1 VNEHGQVLTWAQFA
15 RSAKVDTF
23 ERSTTL
29 VKKQMAAFL
38 SSIMFVRGLFEE
50 TDYEKKSFDGVPFC
64 VLKPKSKDSDAKKVD
79 RQILGAFDALEKRYL
94 RKLKMII
101 YLDPDQPNVAHEI
114 YTIKVSY
121 HEGLPELDVDGLEQL
136 KTSASALIRGT
147 LQLTEGLD
155 DLPQTA
161 YIGFTLDY
169 VDEDTPEDYEP
180 PGFQQYSETLVV
192 PTGSRRLEMGKM
204 TTSYHSVGLK
214 VTHLPGE
221 MQSPDEDYSQF
232 RTSQESV
239 ANTIP

>member
-1 VNEHGQVLTWAQFA
+1 MRAL
-15 RSAKVDTF
+15 
-23 ERSTTL
+23 
-29 VKKQMAAFL
+29 L

-50 TDYEKKSFDGVPFC
+50 QDYEKKSFDGVTLC
-64 VLKPKSKDSDAKKVD
+64 VRLKDKPKDPDAKKVAS
-79 RQILGAFDALEKRYL
+79 QILGAFDALEKRYL

-214 VTHLPGE
+214 V
-221 MQSPDEDYSQF
+221 QF
-232 RTSQESV
+232 RMLKKHQQT
-239 ANTIP
+239 NW

>member
-1 VNEHGQVLTWAQFA
+1 M
-15 RSAKVDTF
+15 
-23 ERSTTL
+23 RSTTL
-29 VKKQMAAFL
+29 VKKQMLALL
-38 SSIMFVRGLFEE
+38 SSIMYVRRLFDEQ
-50 TDYEKKSFDGVPFC
+50 DYVKKRFDRVPLYI
-64 VLKPKSKDSDAKKVD
+64 LKANSKDPDAKKVAS
-79 RQILGAFDALEKRYL
+79 QILGAVDALEKRYL

-121 HEGLPELDVDGLEQL
+121 HEGLPALDVDGLEQL

-155 DLPQTA
+155 DLPSTA
-161 YIGFTLDY
+161 YIGFKLDY

-192 PTGSRRLEMGKM
+192 PTGSRRLEIGKM

-214 VTHLPGE
+214 V
-221 MQSPDEDYSQF
+221 QF
-232 RTSQESV
+232 QMLKRHRQT
-239 ANTIP
+239 NW

>member
-1 VNEHGQVLTWAQFA
+1 MRAL
-15 RSAKVDTF
+15 
-23 ERSTTL
+23 
-29 VKKQMAAFL
+29 L

-50 TDYEKKSFDGVPFC
+50 QDYEKKSFDGVTLC
-64 VLKPKSKDSDAKKVD
+64 VRLKDKPKDPDAKKVAS
-79 RQILGAFDALEKRYL
+79 QILGAFDALEKRYL

-155 DLPQTA
+155 ALDPTA
-161 YIGFTLDY
+161 YIGFKLDY

-180 PGFQQYSETLVV
+180 PGFQQDSETLVV
-192 PTGSRRLEMGKM
+192 PAGSRRLEMGKM
-204 TTSYHSVGLK
+204 STRYHSVGLK
-214 VTHLPGE
+214 VQFQ
-221 MQSPDEDYSQF
+221 MQKRHRQ
-232 RTSQESV
+232 T
-239 ANTIP
+239 NW

>member
-1 VNEHGQVLTWAQFA
+1 MTWAQFA
-15 RSAKVDTF
+15 GSAKVDTID
-23 ERSTTL
+23 RLITL
-29 VKKQMAAFL
+29 VKKQMTALL

-79 RQILGAFDALEKRYL
+79 RQILGVFDALEKRYL

-155 DLPQTA
+155 ALPPDCPA
-161 YIGFTLDY
+161 YIGFKLDY
-169 VDEDTPEDYEP
+169 VEDTPEDYEP
-180 PGFQQYSETLVV
+180 PGFQQDSETLVV

-204 TTSYHSVGLK
+204 TTRYHSVGLK
-214 VTHLPGE
+214 V
-221 MQSPDEDYSQF
+221 QF
-232 RTSQESV
+232 RMLKKHQQT
-239 ANTIP
+239 NW

>member
-1 VNEHGQVLTWAQFA
+1 
-15 RSAKVDTF
+15 
-23 ERSTTL
+23 
-29 VKKQMAAFL
+29 
-38 SSIMFVRGLFEE
+38 
-50 TDYEKKSFDGVPFC
+50 
-64 VLKPKSKDSDAKKVD
+64 
-79 RQILGAFDALEKRYL
+79 
-94 RKLKMII
+94 MII

-136 KTSASALIRGT
+136 KTSARDLIRGT

-214 VTHLPGE
+214 V
-221 MQSPDEDYSQF
+221 QF
-232 RTSQESV
+232 HMLQRHRQT
-239 ANTIP
+239 NW